1 MRMPLNPKA
10 AAKTVESNLGLK
22 GAIVAPL
29 KKLSAKDVND
39 NKTKAKK
46 KAAPR
51 KKKA

>member
-1 MRMPLNPKA
+1 MRMPLNPRLA
-10 AAKTVESNLGLK
+10 ADKVDAALGLK

-29 KKLSAKDVND
+29 KKKAANEPND
-39 NKTKAKK
+39 NKPAKK